1 MAASLYDKA
10 ENYWRKRLQINMIQ
24 PVQEKEKDK
33 QSTLAAPEGTDEWS
47 QARSWGW
54 IGFAFLL
61 VFLATIFIFV
71 PQIEQ
76 QLDRQVRERLNQA
89 GVDASTLS
97 FDWDYRNLNIKGY
110 LPVDV
115 SHRELAAIVRGSEE
129 HPESIF
135 FAKGI
140 RRLRLVTDD
149 AGLAINAATEEYL
162 AVEVRSDGSVAT
174 LNGTVQNDVQRSQLV
189 KALLNSGVSN
199 VFDHVDVQALPSSQ
213 PVDVRIALLAS
224 MLNELGPTQI
234 KDSEITMTERN
245 LHYKITAR
253 DKHSALAIEKAASIN
268 IADFNVTGGVDVFVK
283 SLVNVVAETDGSKI
297 TLTGKVPAEQHRKRL
312 LFAAGEAV
320 GGRNVID
327 ELRVT
332 SSKAG
337 TTASNQK
344 VAGIAAVVSR
354 FAPGINGAVSLNG
367 DELALDARVGSQ
379 AVKEYLASST
389 ASARSVGLSIKERIV
404 LQLPVDDSEALQLAL
419 DDLIDEVRVNVVF
432 TSGDSVLSGEAR
444 QTLDKVAKR
453 IGAYDDLLVEIEGHT
468 DDVGRAAVNEKLSQD
483 RANAVRNY
491 LARNAVDPSRLI
503 AVGYGHRKPLEP
515 NDTADGRRAN
525 RRVHFTVL
533 RRPG

>member
-47 QARSWGW
+47 QARSWAW

-332 SSKAG
+332 SSKAC
-337 TTASNQK
+337 
-344 VAGIAAVVSR
+344 
-354 FAPGINGAVSLNG
+354 L
-367 DELALDARVGSQ
+367 L
-379 AVKEYLASST
+379 Y
-389 ASARSVGLSIKERIV
+389 
-404 LQLPVDDSEALQLAL
+404 
-419 DDLIDEVRVNVVF
+419 
-432 TSGDSVLSGEAR
+432 TSPSPR
-444 QTLDKVAKR
+444 
-453 IGAYDDLLVEIEGHT
+453 
-468 DDVGRAAVNEKLSQD
+468 D
-483 RANAVRNY
+483 R
-491 LARNAVDPSRLI
+491 
-503 AVGYGHRKPLEP
+503 G
-515 NDTADGRRAN
+515 
-525 RRVHFTVL
+525 
-533 RRPG
+533 